1 MSMRPMVL
9 AVSAVTLLCIGSGCG
24 GSKEP
29 ATTTGKTPAAAEG
42 PVWKPAGDE
51 GRVTGRVNF
60 QGPAPKVGPISM
72 DADPACAAKHT
83 GPVYPETVTVN
94 GNGTLR
100 NVFVFVKSGLEGKN
114 FAMPDQPAVLD
125 QDGCVYRP
133 HVLGMRAGQNLKL
146 VTSDKTSHNIHP
158 LPRINKE
165 WNVSQPPGG
174 DAIIQTFARP
184 EETIPVKCNQHAW
197 MRAYIH
203 VLDHPYFAVTGE
215 DGSFTLANLPP
226 GDYEIE
232 ALHEEYGA
240 TTQKVTVPAKGSATA
255 DFTYNPGHAR
265 GHGSLRTVPAL
276 VLPGCVGM

>member
-1 MSMRPMVL
+1 
-9 AVSAVTLLCIGSGCG
+9 
-24 GSKEP
+24 
-29 ATTTGKTPAAAEG
+29 
-42 PVWKPAGDE
+42 
-51 GRVTGRVNF
+51 
-60 QGPAPKVGPISM
+60 
-72 DADPACAAKHT
+72 
-83 GPVYPETVTVN
+83 
-94 GNGTLR
+94 
-100 NVFVFVKSGLEGKN
+100 
-114 FAMPDQPAVLD
+114 MPDQPAVLD
-125 QDGCVYRP
+125 QDGCVYKP

-215 DGSFTLANLPP
+215 DGSFTLVNLPP
-226 GDYEIE
+226 GQYEIE

-240 TTQKVTVPAKGSATA
+240 TTQTVTVAAKGSATA
-255 DFTYNPGHAR
+255 DFTYNPRHAR
-265 GHGSLRTVPAL
+265 WQGSLRTVPAL
-276 VLPGCVGM
+276 VLPGGVGM